1 MEFWLRGRQG
11 AVDEG
16 GTSLGVGPWRASC
29 HMGDMTCDGHGTVC
43 DKGDRVVWGGGGA
56 RTADMQLSAKAVAVE
71 EDQGSAA
78 SAFCA
83 LEVGPDWGCVGF
95 EGKRVSA
102 AMTSCTCSEARVL
115 QSYGRQEGRS
125 Q

>member
-1 MEFWLRGRQG
+1 
-11 AVDEG
+11 
-16 GTSLGVGPWRASC
+16 
-29 HMGDMTCDGHGTVC
+29 
-43 DKGDRVVWGGGGA
+43 
-56 RTADMQLSAKAVAVE
+56 MQLSAKAVAVV

-95 EGKRVSA
+95 EG
-102 AMTSCTCSEARVL
+102 E
-115 QSYGRQEGRS
+115 EGERRNDELHM